1 MKHVTFSP
9 DNEFPTTE
17 EDLLMSPTWQRH
29 SSALVG
35 GLADG
40 HLSNGLPPHGD
51 GRGGRVVQQPSL
63 SNSGAAF
70 LGSDGSADEW
80 PAMDLDSDTEDRA
93 KVTKGEELRRGS
105 GGGTSEHSPMRTAA
119 TAGTSPASAD
129 TFGDDDNDDDD
140 AWEDFNDD
148 PLAGGDDGWPV
159 DTDGDDGWPVDTDG
173 DDGWPVDTGGDDW
186 SKDEGDTSF
195 TVDKKSPVRSGS
207 LSGSD
212 TSFATSISPVKG
224 ELSKLPMQPKVS
236 PTPAASGLDLSAK
249 SKSKSKGPAP
259 KADAKAA
266 KAANPTPIIP
276 IQPSAE
282 DLLLADLEPDINF
295 SVGSATPAPAKVSV
309 ASSSKRSA
317 VRPAIGST
325 KSAAVS
331 ATSMAVSTP
340 SPAAAA
346 PISFAYQPSDPQAD
360 ESGGGGGDVS
370 VCGGNC
376 IQDCQSNR
384 GWSGWGDEVFKK
396 KSLIWDT
403 SKCCMEA
410 WVTDIQKFIHNSI
423 LLSWNLLILSM

>member
-1 MKHVTFSP
+1 
-9 DNEFPTTE
+9 
-17 EDLLMSPTWQRH
+17 MSPTWQRH

-51 GRGGRVVQQPSL
+51 GRGGRVVQQPSI
-63 SNSGAAF
+63 SNIGAAF

-93 KVTKGEELRRGS
+93 KVTKGEDLRRGS

-119 TAGTSPASAD
+119 AAGTSPASAD
-129 TFGDDDNDDDD
+129 IFGDDDDDDDD

-148 PLAGGDDGWPV
+148 PLA
-159 DTDGDDGWPVDTDG
+159 DG
-173 DDGWPVDTGGDDW
+173 DDGWPVDTGGDDCDDW
-186 SKDEGDTSF
+186 SKDEGGTSF

-212 TSFATSISPVKG
+212 TSFTTSLLPVKG
-224 ELSKLPMQPKVS
+224 KLSKLPMQPKVS
-236 PTPAASGLDLSAK
+236 PTPAASGLDLSA
-249 SKSKSKGPAP
+249 KSKSKGPAP

-340 SPAAAA
+340 SPAAAG

-384 GWSGWGDEVFKK
+384 G
-396 KSLIWDT
+396 
-403 SKCCMEA
+403 
-410 WVTDIQKFIHNSI
+410 
-423 LLSWNLLILSM
+423 